1 MAHCGSIGMYDG
13 SFKRLVDMDA
23 NAEIDK
29 LYNEFRERYGF
40 ISITREVVADYYYNM
55 YGKSIRI
62 DMLLDY
68 ILANGLEEDIE
79 L

>member
-1 MAHCGSIGMYDG
+1 MTE
-13 SFKRLVDMDA
+13 RE
-23 NAEIDK
+23 EIDK
-29 LYNEFRERYGF
+29 LYTEFRERYGF
-40 ISITREVVADYYYNM
+40 VSITREAVEDYYRNM
-55 YGKSIRI
+55 YGKPVRI

>member
-1 MAHCGSIGMYDG
+1 MTE
-13 SFKRLVDMDA
+13 RE
-23 NAEIDK
+23 EIDK
-29 LYNEFRERYGF
+29 LYAEFRERYGF
-40 ISITREVVADYYYNM
+40 VSITREAVADYYRNM
-55 YGKSIRI
+55 HGKPVRI

>member
-1 MAHCGSIGMYDG
+1 MTE
-13 SFKRLVDMDA
+13 RE
-23 NAEIDK
+23 EIDK
-29 LYNEFRERYGF
+29 LYTEFREQYGF
-40 ISITREVVADYYYNM
+40 VSITREAVADYYRNM
-55 YGKSIRI
+55 YGKPVRI

>member
-1 MAHCGSIGMYDG
+1 MNT
-13 SFKRLVDMDA
+13 
-23 NAEIDK
+23 NAEIEK
-29 LYNEFRERYGF
+29 LYNEFREKYGF
-40 ISITREVVADYYYNM
+40 VSITREAVADYYYNM
-55 YGKSIRI
+55 HARPVRI

>member
-1 MAHCGSIGMYDG
+1 MNTNTE
-13 SFKRLVDMDA
+13 F
-23 NAEIDK
+23 EK
-29 LYNEFRERYGF
+29 LYEEFRKQYPF
-40 ISITREVVADYYYNM
+40 VSISKKDARDYYNNM
-55 YGKSIRI
+55 HGKLIRT

>member
-1 MAHCGSIGMYDG
+1 MNT
-13 SFKRLVDMDA
+13 

-29 LYNEFRERYGF
+29 LHTEFRETYGF
-40 ISITREVVADYYYNM
+40 VSITREAVADYYHHM
-55 YGKSIRI
+55 HGRPVRI

>member
-1 MAHCGSIGMYDG
+1 MNTNTQIE
-13 SFKRLVDMDA
+13 R
-23 NAEIDK
+23 

-40 ISITREVVADYYYNM
+40 VSITREAVADYYHNM
-55 YGKSIRI
+55 HGRPVRI

>member
-1 MAHCGSIGMYDG
+1 MTE
-13 SFKRLVDMDA
+13 RE
-23 NAEIDK
+23 EIDK
-29 LYNEFRERYGF
+29 LYAEFREQYGF
-40 ISITREVVADYYYNM
+40 VSISKKDVADYYRAM
-55 YGKSIRI
+55 HGKLVRT

>member
-1 MAHCGSIGMYDG
+1 M
-13 SFKRLVDMDA
+13 KERE
-23 NAEIDK
+23 EIDK

-40 ISITREVVADYYYNM
+40 VSITREAVADYYHNM
-55 YGKSIRI
+55 YGKPIRI

-68 ILANGLEEDIE
+68 ILSNGLEEDIE

>member
-1 MAHCGSIGMYDG
+1 MTE
-13 SFKRLVDMDA
+13 RE
-23 NAEIDK
+23 EIDK
-29 LYNEFRERYGF
+29 LYNEFRERYEF
-40 ISITREVVADYYYNM
+40 VSITREAVADYYRNM
-55 YGKSIRI
+55 YGKTVRI

>member
-1 MAHCGSIGMYDG
+1 MTE
-13 SFKRLVDMDA
+13 RE
-23 NAEIDK
+23 EIDK

-40 ISITREVVADYYYNM
+40 VSITREAVADYYRNM
-55 YGKSIRI
+55 RGKPVRI

>member
-1 MAHCGSIGMYDG
+1 MNT
-13 SFKRLVDMDA
+13 
-23 NAEIDK
+23 NAEIEK
-29 LYNEFRERYGF
+29 LYNEFCEKYGF
-40 ISITREVVADYYYNM
+40 VSITREAVADYYRNM
-55 YGKSIRI
+55 RGKPIRM

>member
-1 MAHCGSIGMYDG
+1 MTE
-13 SFKRLVDMDA
+13 KE
-23 NAEIDK
+23 EIDK
-29 LYNEFRERYGF
+29 LYAEFRERYGF
-40 ISITREVVADYYYNM
+40 VSIAREAVADYYYDM
-55 YGKSIRI
+55 CGKPVSI

>member
-1 MAHCGSIGMYDG
+1 MTE
-13 SFKRLVDMDA
+13 RE
-23 NAEIDK
+23 EIDK
-29 LYNEFRERYGF
+29 LYAEFRERYGF
-40 ISITREVVADYYYNM
+40 VSITREAVVDYYRNM
-55 YGKSIRI
+55 YGKPVRI